1 MLTTLNH
8 IGMAVHLLCLALL
21 YLLASPAIRSAR
33 QAWQE
38 RRRIP
43 APHKMPSM
51 AMIVPLTG
59 NAPGM
64 AKSLSSLLQQPGVFC
79 PTYFVVSN
87 EEDPAVPLVQ
97 GLMPQNPQARLV
109 VAGEA
114 RICCQKNHSLL
125 AGIDAA
131 NADFPGE
138 GPDILVFC
146 DSTHEAAP
154 DFLVRLTA
162 PILAGKAL
170 LTTAYHRIVPKDGGL
185 ATLCQF
191 FSALGIHLLQSL
203 PILCQPWGGATAIPR
218 HVFFSNGVDAIWA
231 RGIVDDFTM
240 GPYLQS
246 RGIRAL
252 AVPEASLIT
261 PLAGQTLEKWLSWW
275 FRQLLYL
282 KFCMPFTWLAAT
294 IGVLGIS
301 GVMMWAA
308 YDAITG
314 GIIGWLY
321 FLSLGGMGIVFG
333 TLAQTHQPPWR
344 FAISFVMM
352 QALSV
357 LCFFATW
364 GTNTL
369 RWRDRSYKARL
380 DGTVEQIVTS
390 PPS

>member
-8 IGMAVHLLCLALL
+8 IGMAVHLLCLLLL

-33 QAWQE
+33 QAWLE
-38 RRRIP
+38 RWRIP
-43 APHKMPSM
+43 VPRKMPSM
-51 AMIVPLTG
+51 AMVVPLTG

-64 AKSLSSLLQQPGVFC
+64 AKSLSSLLLQPGVFC
-79 PTYFVVSN
+79 PTYFVVSD
-87 EEDPAVPLVQ
+87 EKDPAVPLVQ
-97 GLMPQNPQARLV
+97 GLMANNPQAHLV

-131 NADFPGE
+131 TADFPGD

-162 PILAGKAL
+162 PIFTGKAQ
-170 LTTAYHRIVPKDGGL
+170 LTTAYHRIVPQDGGL

-203 PILCQPWGGATAIPR
+203 PVLCQPWGGATAISR
-218 HVFFSNGVDAIWA
+218 RVFWDNGVDAVWA

-252 AVPEASLIT
+252 AVPEAALIT

-294 IGVLGIS
+294 VGVLGIS
-301 GVMMWAA
+301 GVMLWAM
-308 YDAITG
+308 YDALTG
-314 GIIGWLY
+314 GTIGWLY
-321 FLSLGGMGIVFG
+321 FASLGGMGIVFG
-333 TLAQTHQPPWR
+333 TLAQTRQPAWR
-344 FAISFVMM
+344 LAISFLVM
-352 QALSV
+352 QGFSV

-380 DGTVEQIVTS
+380 DGSVEQIVTS